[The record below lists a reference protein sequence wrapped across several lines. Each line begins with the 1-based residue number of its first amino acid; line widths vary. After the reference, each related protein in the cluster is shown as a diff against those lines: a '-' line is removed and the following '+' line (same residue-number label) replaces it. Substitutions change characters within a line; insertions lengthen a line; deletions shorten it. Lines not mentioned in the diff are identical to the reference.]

1 MLFFVRHEI
10 HWGLQNFKTPEDIWE
25 FHSQDD
31 IIVKYS
37 GNQIAVLDTDNLI
50 ELFNKDYEHVESVR
64 TSVWFLRLIL

>member
-1 MLFFVRHEI
+1 MLFLVRLEI
-10 HWGLQNFKTPEDIWE
+10 YWGLQKLKTSKDIWK

-50 ELFNKDYEHVESVR
+50 ELFNKDYEHVETVR